1 MSVAKKLPKFYYATG
16 TAWFWNAAGVAISTP
31 PEVAFYTRFNPP
43 KQTSSILFTSNIKAL
58 NGKTVPWLT
67 PSIDTGNG
75 DPFPDILDPTLWQT
89 VRVVHPSSAIGMAI
103 STELGVNFV
112 VVDVLKSPVGTKFAV
127 GGYSQGAAIAHR
139 VIQETRT
146 GGRLASRANDIVAAV
161 TFGSPMREVN
171 HTFPGSSGYS
181 GACDVPGSTS
191 GGHGTYPANLRMTNT
206 PDWCWDFTMPNETI
220 SGVGDSAD
228 GIFMQQT
235 VGLSLAPIFFAPLL
249 LATQLAAWVGQI
261 AQIGQGRGFF
271 DWLALSNSLGVA
283 PADVPRTADGA
294 VLATDAVTGKQVPKS
309 GGGHIMYPL
318 FPPPNANGSIP
329 ATGDTCYQVAA
340 KYLNTVGARLPKNT
354 GSADP
359 VASSTTAA
367 RIYVN
372 VPDALN
378 LLPAALDATF
388 QGVKGLNAAAVRIPV
403 AWKAVQPSSAQYFDW
418 AATDMA
424 VDRARAAGLRV
435 LLVLSPPSPFWTTS
449 TTVDP
454 TAFSAFAGAAASR
467 YKGKVAE
474 YQVWDEP
481 NANWPGRP
489 NATQYAAVLKAS
501 HAAIKKADTAALVVF
516 GGLRACRNTTNG
528 ADPRRVTIDPVDFLS
543 GIFSAVSPHFDVLA
557 YHPLSTTTPQYPFPP
572 APSGDSIAQH
582 DRLYRTMTGRSARGS
597 AIAPT
602 KKVYWTAV
610 GYELAQFTQFQQA
623 YYLDTVRRLAQT
635 RPEVTGLG
643 VVSFRDYLV

>member
-16 TAWFWNAAGVAISTP
+16 TTWAFNFAGLTVGMTG
-31 PEVAFYTRFNPP
+31 EVALSTIFTKP
-43 KQTSSILFTSNIKAL
+43 KFDTGISGNVKAL
-58 NGKTVPWLT
+58 NGKTVPWRAL
-67 PSIDTGNG
+67 SVDTGNG
-75 DPFPDILDPTLWQT
+75 DPFPDILDPNLWQT
-89 VRVVHPSSAIGMAI
+89 VRVVYPASTVGMEL
-103 STELGVNFV
+103 SMQLGVKFIV
-112 VVDVLKSPVGTKFAV
+112 EDVLKSPVGTKFAV
-127 GGYSQGAAIAHR
+127 GGYSQGGAVAHR
-139 VIQETRT
+139 VIQQTRP
-146 GGRLASRANDIVAAV
+146 GGLLASRANDLVAAV
-161 TFGSPMREVN
+161 TFGSPMRETN
-171 HTFPGSSGYS
+171 HTFPGSGGYS
-181 GACDVPGSTS
+181 GAVDVPGSTT

-206 PDWCWDFTMPNETI
+206 PDWCWDFTMPNEII

-228 GIFMQQT
+228 GTFIQQT
-235 VGLSLAPIFFAPLL
+235 VGQTLTPIFFALPLL
-249 LATQLAAWVGQI
+249 TNALASMISQV

-271 DWLALSNSLGVA
+271 DWLALTGALGVA
-283 PADVPRTADGA
+283 PVGVPQTADKL
-294 VLATDAVTGKQVPKS
+294 VIATDALTGRQIPQG
-309 GGGHIMYPL
+309 GGGHIMYPF
-318 FPPPNANGSIP
+318 FPPPSANGSIP
-329 ATGDTCYQVAA
+329 TTGDTCYQVAA
-340 KYLNTVGARLPKNT
+340 KYLNAVGASLPRST
-354 GSADP
+354 EVAAP
-359 VASSTTAA
+359 LASSTTAT
-367 RIYVN
+367 RIYIN
-372 VPDALN
+372 VPDALS
-378 LLPAALDATF
+378 LLPGALDATF

-454 TAFSAFAGAAASR
+454 TAFAAFAGAAASR

-489 NATQYAAVLKAS
+489 DATQYAAVLKAS

-528 ADPRRVTIDPVDFLS
+528 SDPRRVTIDPVDFLS

-643 VVSFRDYLV
+643 VVSFRDYLA